1 MRDLV
6 ESFSW
11 ASARSYEWVQTER
24 DPGYL
29 PSYWAGLTD
38 RPLFYSRDLAH
49 QMLGAHLLG
58 LDAENFAMLRQFAG
72 SSNGDRAWYPLW
84 AFEFDGTPAA
94 IDYHSDDDF
103 VREIPAPFELVE
115 KAVEQYRWTADDRFL
130 RAPEIASF
138 LRNTMTSFVDAHDPL
153 GTGVAGEQGTGDI
166 FRGTATYNEVERPP
180 YLQVAADG
188 IASQWAAH
196 QALGSVTGAVL
207 DEEFAAWNR
216 GRAEELGDHFS
227 TSWWLP
233 GDQHYAAGFTAE
245 GPVGGFRLESTW
257 FPAVKGIMREDQR
270 LSAHLGFL
278 RSGLEATPPSNIEAF
293 TYLPEAFFRYGW
305 DDEALRWMRFL
316 AGSRAD
322 YPEVPFTHVAHVAVG
337 LTGLQPGTDEG
348 VVHTRSHLPAGEW
361 IEVGGVRVG
370 GSIVGV
376 RHEGREATEFEV
388 TGGPGVTWTS
398 AWDDGHVFTV
408 DVPNGS
414 RVRAGADGSVVVLH
428 EQR

>member
-1 MRDLV
+1 M
-6 ESFSW
+6 
-11 ASARSYEWVQTER
+11 
-24 DPGYL
+24 
-29 PSYWAGLTD
+29 
-38 RPLFYSRDLAH
+38 FYSRDLAH

-58 LDAENFAMLRQFAG
+58 LDAENLSMLRHFAG
-72 SSNGDRAWYPLW
+72 SSNAARGWYPLW

-103 VREIPAPFELVE
+103 VREVPAPFELVE

-130 RAPEIASF
+130 LAPEIAAF
-138 LRNTMTSFVDAHDPL
+138 VRNTMTSFVDAHDPL
-153 GTGVAGEQGTGDI
+153 GTGVAGEGGSGDI

-180 YLQVAADG
+180 HLLVAADG

-196 QALGSVTGAVL
+196 LALGSVTGTVL

-216 GRAEELGDHFS
+216 ARAEHLDEHFS

-233 GDQHYAAGFTAE
+233 GDQHYAAGFTAD
-245 GPVGGFRLESTW
+245 GPTGGFRLESTW
-257 FPAVKGIMREDQR
+257 FPALKGIMRDDQR
-270 LSAHLGFL
+270 SSAHLGFL
-278 RSGLEATPPSNIEAF
+278 RSGLAATPPSNIEAF

-305 DDEALRWMRFL
+305 DDEALRWMRYL

-337 LTGLQPGTDEG
+337 LTGLEPGAQEG

-361 IEVGGVRVG
+361 IEVGEVPVG
-370 GSIVGV
+370 GSVV
-376 RHEGREATEFEV
+376 RLRHEAREATEFEV

-398 AWDDGHVFTV
+398 TWDNGHVTTV

-414 RVRAGADGSVVVLH
+414 RVRAGADGSVVVLRA
-428 EQR
+428 QR